1 MNVNIFKNSYFN
13 QNWGKKVYA
22 QKKKKKK
29 ESLAY
34 NVYRKARNPD
44 RFLHYI
50 SKSSIL
56 ALYLHTNNYSN
67 GFWVDIK
74 VCFFI
79 YV

>member
-22 QKKKKKK
+22 KKKKKK

-34 NVYRKARNPD
+34 NVDRKARNPD
-44 RFLHYI
+44 RFLHSI

-79 YV
+79 YL

>member
-1 MNVNIFKNSYFN
+1 MYIGRHEI
-13 QNWGKKVYA
+13 QT
-22 QKKKKKK
+22 
-29 ESLAY
+29 
-34 NVYRKARNPD
+34 D
-44 RFLHYI
+44 FLHSI